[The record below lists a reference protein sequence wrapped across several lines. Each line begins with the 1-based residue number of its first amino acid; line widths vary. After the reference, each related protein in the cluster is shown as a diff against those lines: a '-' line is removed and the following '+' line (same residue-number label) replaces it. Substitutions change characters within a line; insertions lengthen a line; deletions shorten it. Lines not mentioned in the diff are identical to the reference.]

1 MSTREELRAQRE
13 RERAELIE
21 RQAAERADAGLDPTP
36 IATWNAFSPDQLAD
50 VIVGVTR
57 CGAAQAKKIVHE
69 LGGGGTY
76 TFSMERRDPFSG
88 QLIGGS
94 RWLAE
99 HDPGIYAKWRLHL
112 LLSEPEGVA

>member
-1 MSTREELRAQRE
+1 MAMHERHD
-13 RERAELIE
+13 RERADLAE
-21 RQAAERADAGLDPTP
+21 RQAAERAGEGLDATP
-36 IATWNAFSPDQLAD
+36 LATWNAFSPDQLAD

-112 LLSEPEGVA
+112 LLTEPEGVA